1 MVKRKHR
8 EQAPRLR
15 KRKFHSIMV
24 LLFLVASSIAAV
36 YISTLPIWEIRDVV
50 VNGARQLSAD
60 EIRALAGIP
69 RSGNLFWT
77 SFARAR
83 SNLNKITALKDVHFY
98 RIPPGTVLISL
109 TERQPTAAIVFP
121 ERSVVIDNE
130 GFIINRN
137 ENLTLNI
144 PNMVDLPVISGI
156 NAKKVLQSDRVSEE
170 ILLIVSN
177 IILKLKPYLETRSM
191 QINLGEMESVSF
203 LLDDLLLVRVGNARE
218 IKRKMAV
225 FEALLPVIANK
236 WTLVKYVDVS
246 YPDNPVIGYK

>member
-1 MVKRKHR
+1 MV
-8 EQAPRLR
+8 R
-15 KRKFHSIMV
+15 KRKF
-24 LLFLVASSIAAV
+24 LPLVILIIVVAAAMAAI
-36 YISTLPIWEIRDVV
+36 YLSTLPIWEIRDVV

-77 SFARAR
+77 SFSRAR
-83 SNLNKITALKDVHFY
+83 SNLSKITAIKNVHFY

-109 TERQPTAAIVFP
+109 TERQPLAAIVFS
-121 ERSVVIDNE
+121 ERSVVIDKE

-156 NAKKVLQSDRVSEE
+156 NAKRVLRADRVSEE

-177 IILKLKPYLETRSM
+177 IILKLKPFLETRKM
-191 QINLGEMESVSF
+191 QINLGELENVSF
-203 LLDDLLLVRVGNARE
+203 LLDDLLLVRMGNARE
-218 IKRKMAV
+218 VKRKMEV
-225 FEALLPVIANK
+225 FEALLPVIADK
-236 WTLVKYVDVS
+236 WTLVNYVDVS
-246 YPDNPVIGYK
+246 YPDNPVISYK